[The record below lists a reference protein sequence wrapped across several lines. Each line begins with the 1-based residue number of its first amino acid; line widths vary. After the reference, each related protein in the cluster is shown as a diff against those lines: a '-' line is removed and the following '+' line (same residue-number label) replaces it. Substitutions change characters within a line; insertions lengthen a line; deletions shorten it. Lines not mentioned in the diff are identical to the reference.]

1 MTHSQV
7 STEHPQAQPAQATML
22 DPTPTHTSDATEAA
36 ATVIEIQPGSDATT
50 AVPDHPPPPA
60 SPSPTQM
67 NPAQQQ
73 LTPEVALLQEAVPQY
88 TNGNALRVTR
98 TLHSIDLIPSNS
110 PNFFNII
117 RPESLADRISN
128 LTYTTRIYDLNAELT
143 SANSVRKFQILV
155 LAANAV
161 FLSTVVTILYFSLQ
175 TSFKLDNT
183 LRTFLWLV
191 PIGVMLSIPTKPRYA
206 RQVQEAVD
214 KWEKE
219 NASTGVNITYRISSD
234 RTYNWRLLYSVTIWM
249 DAMIVVTPSTG
260 VAEEESLPIYSPPQA

>member
-1 MTHSQV
+1 MTLSQV
-7 STEHPQAQPAQATML
+7 STDHPQAEPAQGTTL
-22 DPTPTHTSDATEAA
+22 DPTSAHTSDATVTA
-36 ATVIEIQPGSDATT
+36 ATVVDIQPSSDASTPE
-50 AVPDHPPPPA
+50 PDHPPT
-60 SPSPTQM
+60 SPSPTQL
-67 NPAQQQ
+67 NPAHQQRS
-73 LTPEVALLQEAVPQY
+73 PEVALLEEAVPQY
-88 TNGNALRVTR
+88 SNGNALRVTR

-110 PNFFNII
+110 PNYFNII

-155 LAANAV
+155 LAANAA

-191 PIGVMLSIPTKPRYA
+191 PIGIMLSIPTKPRYA
-206 RQVQEAVD
+206 RQVREAVD

-219 NASTGVNITYRISSD
+219 NASTGVHITYRISSD

-249 DAMIVVTPSTG
+249 DAVIVVTPEANG
-260 VAEEESLPIYSPPQA
+260 AAEEETLPTYSPPQA

>member
-1 MTHSQV
+1 MTNSQV
-7 STEHPQAQPAQATML
+7 STDHPQAQPAQNTTL
-22 DPTPTHTSDATEAA
+22 EPTSTHTSDATETAT
-36 ATVIEIQPGSDATT
+36 TVIEIQPGSDAATEE
-50 AVPDHPPPPA
+50 PDHPPPPA

-67 NPAQQQ
+67 NPAQQR
-73 LTPEVALLQEAVPQY
+73 LTPEVALLEEAVPRY

-110 PNFFNII
+110 PNYFNII

-155 LAANAV
+155 LAAHAL

-175 TSFKLDNT
+175 TSFKLDNM
-183 LRTFLWLV
+183 LRAFLWLV

-219 NASTGVNITYRISSD
+219 NASTGVSITYRISSD
-234 RTYNWRLLYSVTIWM
+234 RTYNWRLLYSVTILM
-249 DAMIVVTPSTG
+249 DASIVVTPSSG
-260 VAEEESLPIYSPPQA
+260 VAEEESLPTYSPPQA